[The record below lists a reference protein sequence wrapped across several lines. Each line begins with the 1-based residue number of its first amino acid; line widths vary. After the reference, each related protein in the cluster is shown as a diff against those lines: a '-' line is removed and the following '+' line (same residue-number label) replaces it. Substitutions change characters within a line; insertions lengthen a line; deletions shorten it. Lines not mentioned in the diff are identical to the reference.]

1 MGVGREGSSEEMR
14 SKQRLLGRVWRGHPG
29 RKCHMSAGAKAWKWE
44 GPEIFQE
51 LQKDNCIGGGCSA
64 MCRDLGG
71 CLQGLCGVLD
81 NKESASNAGRVCSLG
96 REDPL
101 EKGMAI
107 HSCILAWRMPWTEE
121 PGRLQSVESQ
131 RVRHD

>member
-1 MGVGREGSSEEMR
+1 
-14 SKQRLLGRVWRGHPG
+14 
-29 RKCHMSAGAKAWKWE
+29 
-44 GPEIFQE
+44 
-51 LQKDNCIGGGCSA
+51 

-107 HSCILAWRMPWTEE
+107 HSCILA
-121 PGRLQSVESQ
+121 
-131 RVRHD
+131 